1 MNQKEEIQNAAANS
15 PRQHQ
20 RDIFNTENEDETT
33 PFDATHDE
41 SDNRQPNLNKNED
54 PSHQHISRYDRRTKN
69 QSMDNQITRTYTTHK
84 LYSDYLHQQYQTHT
98 QAETPLIEEA
108 EETDLDKDE
117 SKHIKMRSM
126 FSNQPSVN
134 DEVP

>member
-1 MNQKEEIQNAAANS
+1 MNQKEEIQNADTNS

-41 SDNRQPNLNKNED
+41 SDNRQPKLDKNDD
-54 PSHQHISRYDRRTKN
+54 PSHQSMSRYDRRTKN

-84 LYSDYLHQQYQTHT
+84 LYSDYLHQQYQSHT
-98 QAETPLIEEA
+98 QADKPPIEEA
-108 EETDLDKDE
+108 EENENE
-117 SKHIKMRSM
+117 SKHAKMKSM
-126 FSNQPSVN
+126 FSN
-134 DEVP
+134 